1 MPMHS
6 NFSRWPRGA
15 KIAGG
20 VALAVIALLATATL
34 LLDDAFVRSF
44 ISKQV
49 AERTGR
55 TFEVRGPFAI
65 DWSLRPQIVAEDLV
79 FGNAKGG
86 SREEMARVKRA
97 TLRIDLAALLRGR
110 VALTELSLDAPDVLF
125 ERLAQSDTNP
135 SGANWNFGDRPKQDG
150 GTAAG
155 PEIRRLEIRNG
166 VFYYRDASK
175 KTDLKIALASIPPTA
190 GESPRAVARL
200 RIAGDGRFQGGAF
213 KLDGVVDSLL
223 ALRTPDD
230 PFRLNVRGTLGGTQ
244 AHIDGSMIDPLNLG
258 GMDIAL
264 DLRGPDIGKLHDLI
278 KLPFPESP
286 PYRLQGRLART
297 GSVWRFSDFHGRVG
311 DSDIA
316 GNFAIDVGGE
326 RSQMQIDVASRSLDF
341 DDLAPL
347 IGRAPKVGPG
357 ETASR
362 EQKQEARREAA
373 APRVLPDKPFNLE
386 KLRKADARFK
396 FVAYKVRAGKA
407 PLDSIL
413 AEGDL
418 TNGRLHFR
426 KLDLGLA
433 GGKVDGVVTLDAARS
448 PIATDMDIT
457 LVRLDLARLV
467 PQFGGLVKQGAGR
480 FGGRAKFSTRGNSIA
495 AMAAGMNGEVGMA
508 IGGGE
513 ISKLLT
519 EAAGLEIG
527 KALVTWARGDD
538 NVKIR
543 CGVGDFRVDN
553 GTMHVNT
560 LVFDTENTKI
570 VGHGSVNL
578 AREALDLTLDAEPK
592 SKSILTATSPLEL
605 TGTLKNP
612 GVGLKGK
619 KLAGRALG
627 AAALGAAAPP
637 AALLALIG
645 QGEGKD
651 ADCGALLASV
661 SRKTQG
667 AAGKR

>member
-1 MPMHS
+1 MPVRSH
-6 NFSRWPRGA
+6 FSRWPRGA

-20 VALAVIALLATATL
+20 VALSVIALLAAAAIL
-34 LLDDAFVRSF
+34 FDDALVRAF

-55 TFEVRGPFAI
+55 TFEIRGPFAV
-65 DWSLRPQIVAEDLV
+65 DWSLRPQIVAEDIV
-79 FGNAKGG
+79 FGNAAGG
-86 SREEMARVKRA
+86 SRQEMARVKRA
-97 TLRIDLAALLRGR
+97 ALRIDLPALLRGR
-110 VALTELSLDAPDVLF
+110 VALTELLLDTPDVLF
-125 ERLAQSDTNP
+125 ERLAQSEANP
-135 SGANWNFGDRPKQDG
+135 SGANWNFGHEPTQSG
-150 GTAAG
+150 GGAG
-155 PEIRRLEIRNG
+155 PEIRRLEIRDG

-175 KTDLKIALASIPPTA
+175 KTDLKVELASLPPPV
-190 GESPRAVARL
+190 GKSPGAATQL
-200 RIAGDGRFQGGAF
+200 RIDGDGRFQGETF
-213 KLDGVVDSLL
+213 KLRGVVDSLL
-223 ALRTPDD
+223 ALRAPDD
-230 PFRLNVRGTLGGTQ
+230 PFRLDVRGTIGGTH

-278 KLPFPESP
+278 KLPFPASP
-286 PYRLQGRLART
+286 PYRLKGRLART
-297 GSVWRFSDFHGRVG
+297 GSVWRFSDFDGRIG

-316 GNFAIDVGGE
+316 GNFSIDVGGE
-326 RSQMQIDVASRSLDF
+326 RSQMQIDLASRSLDF

-347 IGRAPKVGPG
+347 IGRAPKVGAG

-362 EQKQEARREAA
+362 KQKQEARREAA
-373 APRVLPDKPFNLE
+373 APRVLPDKPFDLE

-418 TNGRLHFR
+418 TRGRLHFR

-433 GGKVDGVVTLDAARS
+433 GGKVDGVATLDAAKS
-448 PIATDMDIT
+448 PIATDMNIT
-457 LVRLDLARLV
+457 LIRLDLARLI
-467 PQFGGLVKQGAGR
+467 PQFGGIVKEGAGR
-480 FGGRAKFSTRGNSIA
+480 FGGRAKFSTHGNSIA

-527 KALVTWARGDD
+527 KALVTWARGDE

-543 CGVGDFRVDN
+543 CGVGDFRVRN
-553 GTMHVNT
+553 GIMHVKT
-560 LVFDTENTKI
+560 LVFDTETTKI

-578 AREALDLTLDAEPK
+578 ARETLQLTLEAEPK

-612 GVGLKGK
+612 SVGLEGK
-619 KLAGRALG
+619 ELAGRALG

-645 QGEGKD
+645 QGEGEN
-651 ADCGALLASV
+651 ADCGALLDSV

>member
-1 MPMHS
+1 MPVLS
-6 NFSRWPRGA
+6 FLSRWPRGA

-20 VALAVIALLATATL
+20 VALGLVAAVVAAALLL
-34 LLDDAFVRSF
+34 NDAFVKSF
-44 ISKQV
+44 VSKQV

-55 TFEVRGPFAI
+55 HFAIRGPFAI
-65 DWSLRPQIVAEDLV
+65 DWSAHPQIVAEDIV
-79 FGNAKGG
+79 FGNAAGG

-97 TLRIDLAALLRGR
+97 ALRIDLAALLRGR

-125 ERLAQSDTNP
+125 ERLAPGANGG
-135 SGANWNFGDRPKQDG
+135 GANWDFGDKQQQKG
-150 GTAAG
+150 GGAG
-155 PEIRRLEIRNG
+155 PEIRRLAIRDG
-166 VFYYRDASK
+166 VFYYRDAAK
-175 KTDLKIALASIPPTA
+175 GTDLKVELATLPAGTDTA
-190 GESPRAVARL
+190 ATTAARL
-200 RIAGDGRFQGGAF
+200 RIAGNGRFRRESF
-213 KLDGVVDSLL
+213 KLSGVIDSLL

-230 PFRLNVRGTLGGTQ
+230 PFRLALRGTIGGTQ
-244 AHIDGSMIDPLNLG
+244 ARIDGSMIDPLNLG

-264 DLRGPDIGKLHDLI
+264 DLRGPDIGKLHDVI

-286 PYRLQGRLART
+286 PYRLKGRLARA
-297 GSVWRFSDFHGRVG
+297 GDVWRFSEFDGRVG

-316 GNFAIDVGGE
+316 GDFSIDVGGE
-326 RSQMQIDVASRSLDF
+326 RAKMQIDLASRSLDF

-357 ETASR
+357 ETASGA
-362 EQKQEARREAA
+362 QKQEARREAA
-373 APRVLPDKPFNLE
+373 APRVLPRKPFNLE
-386 KLRKADARFK
+386 KLREADAQFK

-413 AEGDL
+413 ADGEL
-418 TNGRLHFR
+418 SNGKLHFR

-433 GGKVDGVVTLDAARS
+433 GGKVDGVVTLDAAKS

-457 LVRLDLARLV
+457 LTRLDLARLV
-467 PQFGGLVKQGAGR
+467 PQFGGIIKQGAGR
-480 FGGRAKFSTRGNSIA
+480 FGGRAKFSTHGNSIA
-495 AMAAGMNGEVGMA
+495 DMAAGMNGAVGVA

-527 KALVTWARGDD
+527 KVLVTWARGDE

-543 CGVGDFRVDN
+543 CGVGDFRVQN

-570 VGHGSVNL
+570 VGHGSIDL
-578 AREALDLTLDAEPK
+578 AREALDLTLRAEPK

-612 GVGLKGK
+612 GVGLEGK

-651 ADCGALLASV
+651 ADCAGLLESV
-661 SRKTQG
+661 SRKTRE
-667 AAGKR
+667 AASQR